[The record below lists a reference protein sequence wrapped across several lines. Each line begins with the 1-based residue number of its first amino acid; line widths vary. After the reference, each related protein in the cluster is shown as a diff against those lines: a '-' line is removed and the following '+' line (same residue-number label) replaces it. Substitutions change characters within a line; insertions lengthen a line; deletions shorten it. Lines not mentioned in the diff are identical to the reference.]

1 MPDVDWNRR
10 SWDGGHDWRNCGE
23 EWSQPW
29 GGSEAQW
36 FGSLYPRL
44 HRFLPAKSILELA
57 PGMGRWTKF
66 LLPLC
71 DKYLGIDLSLE
82 CVSGC
87 RRIFEQTHHAEF
99 VQNDGYSLCAVEDDS
114 VDLVFS
120 FNSLVHVGLD
130 VFEHYVPQIVRKLR
144 RGGFAFIHH
153 SNLGAFGNAF
163 GSPHSRD
170 GSVSRE
176 NVERLIA
183 KNGGKVVIQE
193 VINWVNN
200 VLPQDCLTLFAKDA
214 DGKVD
219 PVHLYNLRFAE
230 EAVVVRE
237 FQAFYSQVGSR
248 GA

>member
-1 MPDVDWNRR
+1 MGGQRGSMVRLIVPLDFTDFSPQRAFLSWRPGWEGGQNFYFPFATNILALISLWNVYRDAVGYLNKR
-10 SWDGGHDWRNCGE
+10 ITPN
-23 EWSQPW
+23 
-29 GGSEAQW
+29 
-36 FGSLYPRL
+36 LY
-44 HRFLPAKSILELA
+44 
-57 PGMGRWTKF
+57 
-66 LLPLC
+66 
-71 DKYLGIDLSLE
+71 
-82 CVSGC
+82 
-87 RRIFEQTHHAEF
+87 
-99 VQNDGYSLCAVEDDS
+99 QNDGYSLCAVEDDS

-144 RGGFAFIHH
+144 HGGFAFIHH